1 MRNSAY
7 SLVILILL
15 TTCTTSMVNAATY
28 YVRKTGNNSNSG
40 TTAAQ
45 AWLTIDRAANTVVA
59 GDVVYVGAGTYNEE
73 VTPNNDGTAGNL
85 IRYVADTTGAFTGD
99 AGTVLISSVT
109 FQAFDIDTD
118 DYLRITGFK
127 MTGGTARALR
137 INGSAGII
145 IEDCEIY
152 SSSGDGIYPN
162 DSTCT
167 LDRCI
172 VRNCT
177 DFGLQLSGTSTVTV
191 NDSEFRSNGIG
202 VYSDGLGTRA
212 MTMSRCQVL
221 QNGGRGIYLD
231 GGTYTLKN
239 CLIRANVTDGVWLL
253 NGSATLWHCTLY
265 ANQGVGVRQSAGTA
279 TITNSIIANGWQQGL
294 LLSGGSMTHTYNCVY
309 GNAWG
314 NFSGVAQS
322 TGEVITD
329 PRFWSTT
336 CLELQDGSP
345 CINTGVNPGGA
356 VTDDI
361 EKVARPSGGAYDMGC
376 YETVVVNYTSLVN
389 AYSSLNP
396 YAWWRLNEAAGATA
410 SDQMSVRHGT
420 YQNGVGLDKLGVPIG
435 DYNKAADFDGV
446 NDKVGL
452 GTVNPT
458 VTAMSFVGWM
468 KADTFNVTN
477 SDILA
482 KASGTLDANYYWS
495 IGNVNSGGYQRL
507 QFRFRAGGTTAV
519 AIASTENL
527 GTGAWVFVAGVYN
540 GQTLI
545 VYKDGFEVG
554 RTTLTGTPDLSAATN
569 AAIGDNPVGGRPFDG
584 LLDEIAIFTKELKPR
599 DIAAIYASTLKG
611 SIAPGVVPK
620 LWGIDED
627 DANLFAFTNY
637 NNVGT
642 LITYGRLKW
651 RNGGVNTDLIADSNV
666 SSLAITR
673 HGRAYMTSDTS
684 LGTTTAPVLL
694 AFDLNDASTTLP
706 NVVSIVGSIPT
717 SIEIRGLAIDPTNEE
732 VYALRSDGWLFVISP
747 TNASIVRTVGL
758 ISGLGAT
765 VTVGEDMV
773 FDPFGNLYVIDD
785 ADDQFYRVNKA
796 NGAILS
802 LVPGGSLGTL
812 QGMAWDAVNSRL
824 LISETDSD
832 FIMNIATNLS
842 SVNYLVNLAAVGLT
856 DIEALSFVPSE
867 GRKGIWPK
875 GVRVLKWKEV
885 Q

>member
-1 MRNSAY
+1 VHKRVA
-7 SLVILILL
+7 VFAGLL
-15 TTCTTSMVNAATY
+15 FGLAAWPIDAATY
-28 YVRKTGNNSNSG
+28 YVRKTGNNSNTG
-40 TTAAQ
+40 TTTTQ
-45 AWLTIDRAANTVVA
+45 AWLTIQKAAATMVA
-59 GDVVYVGAGTYNEE
+59 GDVVYVGAGTYSEE
-73 VTPNNDGTAGNL
+73 VIPTNDGTAVNL

-99 AGTVLISSVT
+99 AGTVLISSAT
-109 FQAFDIDTD
+109 LQAFDIDTD
-118 DYLRITGFK
+118 NYLRITGFK

-137 INGSAGII
+137 INSSTGVI

-152 SSSGDGIYPN
+152 SSTGDGIYPN

-202 VYSDGLGTRA
+202 VYSDGLGTRN

-221 QNGGRGIYLD
+221 QNGGRGVYLD

-265 ANQGVGVRQSAGTA
+265 ANQGVGVRQSAGTT
-279 TITNSIIANGWQQGL
+279 TITNCIVANGWQQGL
-294 LLSGGSMTHTYNCVY
+294 LLWGGLMTHTYNCIY
-309 GNAWG
+309 NNAWG

-322 TGEVITD
+322 TGETTGN
-329 PRFWSTT
+329 PLFWSAT

-345 CINTGVNPGGA
+345 CINTGINPGGA

-376 YETVVVNYTSLVN
+376 YETVVVTYTSLVN
-389 AYSSLNP
+389 AYTTLNP
-396 YAWWRLNEAAGATA
+396 YAWWRLNDVAGATA

-420 YQNGVGLDKLGVPIG
+420 YQNGVVLDQLGVPIG
-435 DYNKAADFDGV
+435 DYNKAANFDGV
-446 NDKVGL
+446 NDKVNL
-452 GTVNPT
+452 GVVNPT

-468 KADTFNVTN
+468 KADTFSVTN

-519 AIASTENL
+519 AIASSENL

-545 VYKDGFEVG
+545 VYKDGVEVG

-584 LLDEIAIFTKELKPR
+584 LIDEVAIFTKELKPR
-599 DIAAIYASTLKG
+599 HIAAIYASTLKG

-627 DANLFAFTNY
+627 DAQLFAFTNY
-637 NNVGT
+637 NSTATFIN
-642 LITYGRLKW
+642 YGALKW
-651 RNGGVNTDLIADSNV
+651 KNAGVNTDFSPSSNL

-673 HGRAYMTSDTS
+673 HGRAYITSDTS
-684 LGTTTAPVLL
+684 LGASTAPVLL
-694 AFDLNDASTTLP
+694 AFDLVNASTTQP

-717 SIEIRGLAIDPTNEE
+717 SVEIRGLAIDPTNED
-732 VYALRSDGWLFVISP
+732 VYALRSDGWLFVIST

-758 ISGLGAT
+758 ITGLGAT
-765 VTVGEDMV
+765 VTIGEDIV

-785 ADDQFYRVNKA
+785 SDDQFYRVNKA
-796 NGAILS
+796 NGAILN

-812 QGMAWDAVNSRL
+812 QGMAWDAANSRL

-832 FIMNIATNLS
+832 FIMNIASNLS
-842 SVNYLVNLAAVGLT
+842 SVSYMVNLASLGLT

-867 GRKGIWPK
+867 GRKGIWPA
-875 GVRVLKWKEV
+875 GVRVLNWKEV
-885 Q
+885 K